1 MISSNRGFTLP
12 EVIMGT
18 ALAGLVMLGLAVVYL
33 LGVDA
38 WNKTSGRINL
48 QRTAST
54 AIYRLTRDIQRAD
67 SLEITDEGSG
77 LFCRIPGFES
87 DTVSRFINYRI
98 VDQKLIIEESGESIL
113 LIPFSES
120 DSISLEPVEGEKVFS
135 YSTEIPTTGSERIVK
150 ISFTVTRKEND
161 IAELLPFTTTVG
173 ARNL

>member
-38 WNKTSGRINL
+38 WDKTSGRIIL

-54 AIYRLTRDIQRAD
+54 AIYRISRDIQRAD

-77 LFCRIPGFES
+77 LFCRIPDFES
-87 DTVSRFINYRI
+87 DSVSRVVNYRI
-98 VDQKLIIEESGESIL
+98 TDGKLLTEESGETVS

-120 DSISLEPVEGEKVFS
+120 DSISLEITEGEQVFS
-135 YSTEIPTTGSERIVK
+135 YSTDIPTTGSERIVK
-150 ISFTVTRKEND
+150 ISFTISRDVND
-161 IAELLPFTTTVG
+161 IKEMLPFTTIVG